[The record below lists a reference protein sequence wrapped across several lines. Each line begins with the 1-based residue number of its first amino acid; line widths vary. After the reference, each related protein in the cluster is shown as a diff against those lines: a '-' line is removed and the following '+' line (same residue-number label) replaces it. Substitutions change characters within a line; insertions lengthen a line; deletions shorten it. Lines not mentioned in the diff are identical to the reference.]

1 MTPARRDG
9 LVLAVILLIAAAVR
23 LAGLPGRGEWDDD
36 QGNEMLTLLHWV
48 RDGQIPL
55 VGPEASSGT
64 AHHGVAYYWL
74 LAPSAFI
81 GDVNPA
87 VVVTTIAFIG
97 IAGVAA
103 TWWLG
108 RTVGGALPGHVAA
121 LLMAVSPSAIG
132 ASTFLWNANI
142 VGPVAA
148 LAAASAWYAWRTRE
162 LGWWVLTAAA
172 TVLLVHAHLL
182 AVLAVPPLVAL
193 FVADALRMPRR
204 SVLSVVAATALII
217 AAGLTPVAIHELRT
231 DFSETRGVWDY
242 LFAESVGVNSSVG
255 QRIAAV
261 PVIFWRVLAWPVA
274 GDVAS
279 APLWALP
286 TVFVTVV
293 ALAIAAV
300 GAQGIAR
307 CFGRWTV
314 LTTVWAIAALTVVA
328 PTLAVIH
335 PGLPRDQYHS
345 WLDPITFAAIG
356 IGAGW
361 MWSAR
366 SALVRSAAVA
376 VVAVCA
382 ISSILVLPSLSV
394 SERGWSHAAQA
405 AETIKP
411 ALGDAPT
418 AVIGVN
424 KSGGAIGFPLSR
436 DGVTIVDPPNATFLV
451 VTCDPLFE
459 RSIGLACG
467 GPAEAAEAALVGF
480 PVKDGSCFY
489 NGPRRHV
496 CILTRN

>member
-121 LLMAVSPSAIG
+121 LLMAISPSAIG

-162 LGWWVLTAAA
+162 VGWWVLTAAA

-242 LFAESVGVNSSVG
+242 LFAESVGVNNSVG

-293 ALAIAAV
+293 ALAIAA
-300 GAQGIAR
+300 
-307 CFGRWTV
+307 
-314 LTTVWAIAALTVVA
+314 
-328 PTLAVIH
+328 
-335 PGLPRDQYHS
+335 
-345 WLDPITFAAIG
+345 
-356 IGAGW
+356 
-361 MWSAR
+361 
-366 SALVRSAAVA
+366 
-376 VVAVCA
+376 
-382 ISSILVLPSLSV
+382 
-394 SERGWSHAAQA
+394 
-405 AETIKP
+405 
-411 ALGDAPT
+411 
-418 AVIGVN
+418 
-424 KSGGAIGFPLSR
+424 
-436 DGVTIVDPPNATFLV
+436 
-451 VTCDPLFE
+451 
-459 RSIGLACG
+459 
-467 GPAEAAEAALVGF
+467 
-480 PVKDGSCFY
+480 
-489 NGPRRHV
+489 
-496 CILTRN
+496 

>member
-1 MTPARRDG
+1 MTPVRRDG
-9 LVLAVILLIAAAVR
+9 LVLGAILLLATVVR
-23 LAGLPGRGEWDDD
+23 LVGLAGRGEFDDD
-36 QGNEMLTLLHWV
+36 QGTEMLTLLHWV

-81 GDVNPA
+81 SDVDPA
-87 VVVTTIAFIG
+87 LVVTTIALIG

-121 LLMAVSPSAIG
+121 LLMAISPSAIG

-182 AVLAVPPLVAL
+182 AVLAVPPLIAL

-204 SVLSVVAATALII
+204 SVLGVVAATALII

-242 LFAESVGVNSSVG
+242 LFAESVGVNNSVG
-255 QRIAAV
+255 QRIGAV

-345 WLDPITFAAIG
+345 WLDPITFVAIG
-356 IGAGW
+356 IGADW

-366 SALVRSAAVA
+366 SALVRSGAVA

-382 ISSILVLPSLSV
+382 VSSILVLPSFSV

-467 GPAEAAEAALVGF
+467 GPAEAAEAALVSF